1 MLLKHRTQDN
11 VDIAELSGR
20 LVMADVAKSRAE
32 LLAVV
37 EKGTGRLVVDLSDVS
52 FVDSSGL
59 SVLITAFKAIEER
72 SGKMV
77 LAGLSPEIQA
87 LIELTRLNEIF
98 PVFSDAE
105 RAVGYLASAE

>member
-11 VDIAELSGR
+11 VDIVELGGR
-20 LVMADVAKSRAE
+20 LVMADAAQARSE

-37 EKGTGRLVVDLSDVS
+37 RRGTGRLVVDLSDVG

-59 SVLITAFKAIEER
+59 SVLIAAFKAIEEQ

-87 LIELTRLNEIF
+87 LLELTRLNEIF
-98 PVFSDAE
+98 LVFADAE
-105 RAVGYLASAE
+105 RAVEYLVSAE

>member
-1 MLLKHRTQDN
+1 MLFKHRTQDN
-11 VDIAELSGR
+11 VDIAELGGR
-20 LVMADVAKSRAE
+20 LVMADAAKARAE

-37 EKGTGRLVVDLSDVS
+37 EKGSGRLVVDLGDVS

-59 SVLITAFKAIEER
+59 SVLIAAFKAIEVR

-98 PVFSDAE
+98 LVFSDAE
-105 RAVGYLASAE
+105 RAVGYLTSAE